1 MVELKA
7 FVDTQVNTTCF
18 KHRQIDFFSVYAR
31 RSNGTFVAWLSS
43 SASALPIPVRDE
55 FFYASFFSQNFAELA

>member
-1 MVELKA
+1 M
-7 FVDTQVNTTCF
+7 FH
-18 KHRQIDFFSVYAR
+18 KHRQVDFFSVYAR

-55 FFYASFFSQNFAELA
+55 FFYASFFSQNFAELGSCTHQTNNELKER